1 MSLHGF
7 GCTLWAYRREILR
20 DVSLYGQMHRFL
32 PILAADVGGR
42 VTELEVVHRPRM
54 HGVCEYGLVRTYKII
69 VDLITLKFT
78 DE

>member
-20 DVSLYGQMHRFL
+20 DVSLYGQRFL

-69 VDLITLKFT
+69 VDLTTLKFT